1 MTREFTSVGVVGLGT
16 MGAGIVEVFARNGI
30 DVVAVEISDAALD
43 RGRANLTGSTDRAV
57 ARGKLAEADRDALL
71 GRVTF
76 AVGLD
81 ALHSVDLV
89 IEAVPEHLDL
99 KQRLFAELDRVC
111 QPEAILATNTSS
123 LSVTEISVATARPNQ
138 VVGIHFFNPAP
149 VMKLVEVVRTVV
161 TSADVVADV
170 EALCKRL
177 GKVDVTISDRA
188 GFIANALLFGY
199 LNHAV
204 DLFESRYATRE
215 DIDAAMK
222 LGCGLPMGPL
232 ALMDLIGLDT
242 AYEILDTMYRR
253 GGRDR
258 RHAPVPLLK
267 QMVTAG
273 LLGRKSGRGFYTYER
288 PGSPKV
294 VPDEQ
299 TPTTTEPAASDQAV
313 TKVGIG
319 SARSELASPA
329 VVTKVGIV
337 GSGTMATGIIEV
349 FANAGYE
356 VVSVTR
362 GAEQSAKVFE
372 AVRTSLNKGVV
383 RGRLSE
389 ADRDAALGRINWS
402 ATLDHL
408 ADVDLVVE
416 SVVEELSVKKAL
428 FASLDE
434 TCKPGVVL
442 ATTTSSLPVIELA
455 MATQRPADVVGLH
468 FFNPAPA
475 MPLVEIVRTIRTS
488 AETVATAQAVSATLG
503 KTGVVCGDR
512 SGFIVNAL
520 LFPYLN
526 DAVRMLEASY
536 STTDDIDHAMK
547 LGCGYPM
554 GPFELLDVVG
564 LDVALAIQRE
574 LYLELREPGFAP
586 APLLEH
592 LVTAGYLGRKTGRGF
607 RDHTRR

>member
-1 MTREFTSVGVVGLGT
+1 MVGINTVGVVGLGT
-16 MGAGIVEVFARNGI
+16 MGAGIVEVFARNGLN
-30 DVVAVEISDAALD
+30 VVAVEISDGALD

-57 ARGKLAEADRDALL
+57 AKGKLAAEDRDALL
-71 GRVTF
+71 ARVDF
-76 AVGLD
+76 QVGLG
-81 ALHSVDLV
+81 ALAEVDFV

-99 KQRLFAELDRVC
+99 KQKIFAELDRVC
-111 QPEAILATNTSS
+111 KPEAILATNTSS
-123 LSVTEISVATARPNQ
+123 LSVTEISVATHRPNR
-138 VVGIHFFNPAP
+138 VIGVHFFNPAP
-149 VMKLVEVVRTVV
+149 VMKLVEVIKTVV
-161 TSADVVADV
+161 TADEVVADV
-170 EALCKRL
+170 EALCARL
-177 GKVDVTISDRA
+177 GKVDVTIADRA

-204 DLFESRYATRE
+204 AMVEARYATRE
-215 DIDAAMK
+215 DIDAAMR

-258 RHAPVPLLK
+258 RHAPAPLLK

-273 LLGRKSGRGFYTYER
+273 LLGRKSGRGFYTYEKA
-288 PGSPKV
+288 GSPV
-294 VPDEQ
+294 VVADEL
-299 TPTTTEPAASDQAV
+299 TPAEGTSVEGARAV
-313 TKVGIG
+313 GTVG
-319 SARSELASPA
+319 
-329 VVTKVGIV
+329 VV

-349 FANAGYE
+349 FTKAGFE
-356 VVSVTR
+356 VTSVTR
-362 GAEQSAKVFE
+362 GGEKSAKLCE
-372 AVRTSLNKGVV
+372 ALKVNLNKSVV
-383 RGRLSE
+383 RGRLTE
-389 ADRDAALGRINWS
+389 EERDAILNRVTWS
-402 ATLDHL
+402 TNLEHL
-408 ADVDLVVE
+408 SDVDMVVE
-416 SVVEELSVKKAL
+416 AVVEELTVKKAL

-434 TCKPGVVL
+434 ICKPGVVL
-442 ATTTSSLPVIELA
+442 ATTTSSLPVIECA

-475 MPLVEIVRTIRTS
+475 MKLVEVVRTIRTS
-488 AETVATAQAVSATLG
+488 SSTEATALAVCDRLG
-503 KTGVVCGDR
+503 KHGVRCEDR

-526 DAVRMLEASY
+526 DAVKMLEASY
-536 STTDDIDHAMK
+536 ATADDIDYAMK

-574 LYLELREPGFAP
+574 LYLELREPGFSP

-592 LVTAGYLGRKTGRGF
+592 LVTAGYLGRKAGRGF
-607 RDHTRR
+607 RDHTGR